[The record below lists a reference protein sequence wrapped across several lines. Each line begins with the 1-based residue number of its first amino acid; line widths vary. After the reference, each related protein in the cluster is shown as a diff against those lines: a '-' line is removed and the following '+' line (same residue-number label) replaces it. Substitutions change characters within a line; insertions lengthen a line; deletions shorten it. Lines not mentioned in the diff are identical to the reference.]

1 MKHLKIYH
9 AIRLIQREGSIRK
22 AAEALAVSPSA
33 LNRSVQTFEESI
45 GVDVFERIPAGVRL
59 TAAGELLLDVV
70 ARHLIEFEELQRQFG
85 NLRDGQ
91 TGKLRVGLGDDI
103 AAGLPLLAI
112 RDLEDDMPG
121 VSADITS
128 GDALHALRRREIDLA
143 IVTNPETDRSVEV
156 LASQEVR
163 LAAFATPGWMGPEG
177 HVGLWDLAQSRLVLP
192 PEGTGSRTV
201 ISHAFRRH
209 ALDEGPATSVAA
221 AHLPHA
227 MATGARA
234 CIFPRTV
241 FDGPTGSAGLNPL
254 ALEVGPVQISV
265 LRLTG
270 VPLSRPAQ
278 GLLRHMERRLNA
290 FGRCA

>member
-156 LASQEVR
+156 LI
-163 LAAFATPGWMGPEG
+163 T
-177 HVGLWDLAQSRLVLP
+177 QS
-192 PEGTGSRTV
+192 
-201 ISHAFRRH
+201 
-209 ALDEGPATSVAA
+209 
-221 AHLPHA
+221 
-227 MATGARA
+227 
-234 CIFPRTV
+234 
-241 FDGPTGSAGLNPL
+241 
-254 ALEVGPVQISV
+254 
-265 LRLTG
+265 
-270 VPLSRPAQ
+270 
-278 GLLRHMERRLNA
+278 
-290 FGRCA
+290 